1 MDEGEEL
8 VNARCSL
15 LAIGMAFLGGAA
27 LAARPAA
34 AWKGEEVVRDGVR
47 HVVNPETPVEE
58 VTLLAK
64 EQWQRGGEDDD
75 ILFGMVSQLVRDG
88 QGNIYLLDG
97 QLSEIHVFSP
107 TGEHLRK
114 IGREGEGPGEF
125 RNATDMYL
133 GPNGTLGVVQVFPGR
148 IVQLATNGTPAGNF
162 PLPEVEGGGF
172 QLVFVG
178 RGLADRVVLAGA
190 QQQMQGGQQVQ
201 SSYLEAFDP
210 NGKSMVRYH
219 EEKAETRFGGMKFIE
234 KTFSNFQR
242 RWALAPDGRV
252 AAALAF
258 DDYKITVWKADG
270 SVDQVI
276 ERPQYA
282 PLERTSAAKQRYQK
296 FYDAITRWNPGSTF
310 EVSAT
315 HPAVAQIFFRDD
327 GSLWIL
333 PARGMWERKPGVFAS
348 FDVYDKQGR
357 FMRRAHLVLDG
368 DPVED
373 GIFFVGD
380 RVYQVTD
387 LFGAVM
393 ANFGGGTAAADG
405 EAVQA
410 EPVKVIAYEVAS
422 KK

>member
-1 MDEGEEL
+1 M
-8 VNARCSL
+8 NARCSL
-15 LAIGMAFLGGAA
+15 FAVGIAFLGGAIFTTG
-27 LAARPAA
+27 AAD
-34 AWKGEEVVRDGVR
+34 AWKGEEVVRDGIR
-47 HVVNPETPVEE
+47 HIVNPETPVEE
-58 VTLLAK
+58 VTLHAK
-64 EQWQRGGEDDD
+64 ELWQRGGEDDD

-107 TGEHLRK
+107 QGEHLRK

-125 RNATDMYL
+125 RNAADMYL
-133 GPNGTLGVVQVFPGR
+133 GPGGTLGVVQIFPGK
-148 IVQLATNGTPAGNF
+148 IVHLATDGTPAGNF

-201 SSYLEAFDP
+201 LSYLEAFDQH
-210 NGKSMVRYH
+210 GKPTVRYH

-234 KTFSNFQR
+234 KSFSNFQR

-258 DDYKITVWKADG
+258 DDYQITVWNADG
-270 SVDQVI
+270 SVDRVI

-282 PLERTSAAKQRYQK
+282 PLARTSEAKKRYQK
-296 FYDAITRWNPGSTF
+296 LYDAITRWNPRSTF
-310 EVSAT
+310 EVSDT
-315 HPAVAQIFFRDD
+315 HSAVAQIFFRDD

-333 PARGMWERKPGVFAS
+333 SARGMWEGKPGVFAS

-357 FMRRAHLVLDG
+357 YARRAHLVLDG

-393 ANFGGGTAAADG
+393 ANFGGGTTAADG

-410 EPVKVIAYEVAS
+410 EPVKLIAYEVAA